1 MIVWDDPDL
10 ILQGHEGNLEGFSSQ
25 NQGNPI
31 KVQTKWE
38 QKFDGGKKWILIM
51 NFTTSKKIFSKNF
64 RSEENKLKREKE
76 PLAAKGF
83 LRMNRGRRQ
92 IMSPFALKG

>member
-1 MIVWDDPDL
+1 M
-10 ILQGHEGNLEGFSSQ
+10 EGFSSQ

-38 QKFDGGKKWILIM
+38 QKFDGGKKLTLIM
-51 NFTTSKKIFSKNF
+51 NSMSSKKIFSKNF
-64 RSEENKLKREKE
+64 WSEGDKLKWEKE
-76 PLAAKGF
+76 ALAAKAF

-92 IMSPFALKG
+92 IMSPLP